1 MSTPPNPITRA
12 PAEPGGGTPWGD
24 GRRGNRAQLIVGGA
38 VALVLI
44 GTTAFVLLREPSSG
58 PPETPPA
65 AQPAPAAPP
74 PAVSPP
80 APPPAAAVA
89 PPVASPPP
97 TPAPAAVPEP
107 AAPPAPPSTAAI
119 PEPQP
124 EAKPVAKAPT
134 TARPAEHRATGTV
147 YALQLGS
154 FLVPANASALVA
166 RLNAHGGSAYEK
178 AEPDANGKTWHIVR
192 SGAFDTKAEA
202 EAAAEDL
209 KRTEGI
215 SAFLVRTKAD
225 DAK

>member
-1 MSTPPNPITRA
+1 VSTPPNPTTRA

-24 GRRGNRAQLIVGGA
+24 GKRGNRAQLIVGGA

-44 GTTAFVLLREPSSG
+44 GTTAFVLLRESG
-58 PPETPPA
+58 SNPPEAPPA

-74 PAVSPP
+74 AIILPP
-80 APPPAAAVA
+80 PPPPVAAAPPVAPPPAA
-89 PPVASPPP
+89 
-97 TPAPAAVPEP
+97 PEP
-107 AAPPAPPSTAAI
+107 AAPPAPAPPSASTI
-119 PEPQP
+119 PEPEP
-124 EAKPVAKAPT
+124 KAKPVAKAAK
-134 TARPAEHRATGTV
+134 TARPAEHAAAGTI

-215 SAFLVRTKAD
+215 NAFLVRTRAD